1 MSSIEKKNLCDATL
15 WARILLMTNG
25 SGLLWV
31 QKPMNNIKDNTD
43 NEDEMG
49 EKEADEDLFRN
60 SD

>member
-1 MSSIEKKNLCDATL
+1 
-15 WARILLMTNG
+15 MTNG